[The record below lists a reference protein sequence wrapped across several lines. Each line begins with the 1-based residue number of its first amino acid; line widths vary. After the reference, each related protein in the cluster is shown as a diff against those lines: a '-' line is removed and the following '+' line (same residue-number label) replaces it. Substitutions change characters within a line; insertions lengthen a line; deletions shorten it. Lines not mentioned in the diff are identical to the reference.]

1 MLTAGIIAEY
11 NPFHFGHALLIR
23 RLRQLGATH
32 IAVVMSGNFVQR
44 GDAAILSKWARAK
57 QAMFSGADLVIELPL
72 PWAVAGAE
80 KFATGGVFLLNALGA
95 DVIGFGSECGDIDQ
109 LRSAA
114 EALSSPLLGEAI
126 RKELASGKTFASARQ
141 AAVESL
147 FGAEI
152 AAILREP
159 NNILGIE
166 YLKAAE
172 KLHTKLTSWTIRRE
186 GAAHDSECPEG
197 NTASAR
203 QIRSLLTE
211 GRDCSGLMPKSAW
224 EILSR
229 EAAEGRAPA
238 DLRYA
243 ERAVLAKLR
252 CLTRAEYS
260 DLPDLSEGLENRIFS
275 ALQKATTLSELYV
288 LAKTKRYPLA
298 RIRRI
303 VLAAFIGL
311 KACHG
316 AGLPP
321 YLRVLGI
328 NGENGAQLLKQAAG
342 KTDLPILTRSADFS
356 VLKGTAKTIG
366 DLENRSSDLY
376 VLCMPKALPCG
387 SDRTSGVVVL

>member
-57 QAMFSGADLVIELPL
+57 QAMLFGADLVIELPL

-80 KFATGGVFLLNALGA
+80 KFATGGVSLLNELGA
-95 DVIGFGSECGDIDQ
+95 DVIGFGSESGNIDQ

-141 AAVESL
+141 AAVEFL
-147 FGAEI
+147 FGAET
-152 AAILREP
+152 AEILREP

-166 YLKAAE
+166 YLKSSE
-172 KLHTKLTSWTIRRE
+172 KLHTELVPWTIRRE
-186 GAAHDSECPEG
+186 GAAHDSECPES

-203 QIRSLLTE
+203 QIRSLLME
-211 GRDCSGLMPKSAW
+211 GRDCSGLIPKSAW
-224 EILSR
+224 EILSH

-238 DLRYA
+238 DLRYE

-260 DLPDLSEGLENRIFS
+260 ELPDLSEGLENRIFS
-275 ALQKATTLSELYV
+275 ALQKATTLSELYI

-303 VLAAFIGL
+303 VLAAFLGL

-366 DLENRSSDLY
+366 DLENQSSDLY
-376 VLCMPKALPCG
+376 ALCMPKALPCG

>member
-11 NPFHFGHALLIR
+11 NTFHFGHALLIR

-44 GDAAILSKWARAK
+44 GDAAVLSKWARAK
-57 QAMFSGADLVIELPL
+57 QAMLSGADLVAELPL
-72 PWAVAGAE
+72 PWALAGAE
-80 KFATGGVFLLNALGA
+80 KFATGGVSLLKELGA
-95 DVIGFGSECGDIDQ
+95 DVIGFGSECGDMER

-114 EALSSPLLGEAI
+114 QALGSPLLGEAM
-126 RKELASGKTFASARQ
+126 RNELASGKTFAAARQ
-141 AAVESL
+141 SAVETL
-147 FGAEI
+147 FGAETSE
-152 AAILREP
+152 ILREP

-172 KLHTKLTSWTIRRE
+172 RLHAELVPWTVRRE
-186 GAAHDSECPEG
+186 GPSHDSEDPEG
-197 NTASAR
+197 ASASAR
-203 QIRSLLTE
+203 QIRSLLLE
-211 GRDCSGLMPKSAW
+211 GQSCSELMPESAW

-243 ERAVLAKLR
+243 ERAILAKLR
-252 CLTRAEYS
+252 GLSRAEFS
-260 DLPDLSEGLENRIFS
+260 ELPDLSEGLENRIFS
-275 ALQKATTLSELYV
+275 ALQKASTLEELYA

-303 VLAAFIGL
+303 VLSAFLGL

-328 NGENGAQLLKQAAG
+328 NGESGTQLLKQASG

-356 VLKGTAKTIG
+356 ALKGGAKTIG

-376 VLCMPKALPCG
+376 ALCMPKVLPCG

>member
-11 NPFHFGHALLIR
+11 NPFHFGHALLIS

-32 IAVVMSGNFVQR
+32 VAVVMSGNFVQR
-44 GDAAILSKWARAK
+44 GDAAVLSKWARAK
-57 QAMFSGADLVIELPL
+57 QAMLSGADLVVELPL
-72 PWAVAGAE
+72 PWALSGAE
-80 KFATGGVFLLNALGA
+80 KFATGGVSLLSALGA
-95 DVIGFGSECGDIDQ
+95 DIIGFGSECGDMER

-114 EALSSPLLGEAI
+114 QALASPLLGETM

-141 AAVESL
+141 CAVESL
-147 FGAEI
+147 FGAET
-152 AAILREP
+152 AEILREP

-172 KLHTKLTSWTIRRE
+172 KLHAELVPWTVHRE
-186 GAAHDSECPEG
+186 GPSHDSECPEG
-197 NTASAR
+197 TSASAR
-203 QIRSLLTE
+203 QIRSLLLE
-211 GRDCSGLMPKSAW
+211 GRNCSELMPESAW
-224 EILSR
+224 QILSR
-229 EAAEGRAPA
+229 ETAEGRAPA
-238 DLRYA
+238 DLRCA
-243 ERAVLAKLR
+243 ERAILAKLR
-252 CLTRAEYS
+252 CLSRAEFS
-260 DLPDLSEGLENRIFS
+260 QLPDLSEGLENRIFS
-275 ALQKATTLSELYV
+275 ALQKASTLEELYI

-303 VLAAFIGL
+303 VLSAFLGL

-328 NGENGAQLLKQAAG
+328 NGENGTQLLKQAAG
-342 KTDLPILTRSADFS
+342 KASLPILTRSADFLG
-356 VLKGTAKTIG
+356 LKGGAKTIG

-376 VLCMPKALPCG
+376 ALCMPKVLPCG